1 MASNIGGSGLDL
13 KRLVV
18 SSSRQVMFS
27 DGFSGSS
34 SSATSVGGSC
44 AATGEYS
51 DVNQARKE
59 AGGNTMNGRNTTV
72 NTDASGPLLQYLE
85 QARDAAI
92 LVQEHKADHQMLPE
106 LQQQIQNIGYHGV
119 YAAAE
124 RTEAD
129 GLSSG

>member
-1 MASNIGGSGLDL
+1 MASNLGGSGLDL
-13 KRLVV
+13 KSSVASPSRLA
-18 SSSRQVMFS
+18 MFY
-27 DGFSGSS
+27 DGVSGSS
-34 SSATSVGGSC
+34 SSATSLGGSC
-44 AATGEYS
+44 AAAGEYS
-51 DVNQARKE
+51 DVNQARNE
-59 AGGNTMNGRNTTV
+59 AGGNTVNGRITTV

-92 LVQEHKADHQMLPE
+92 LAQEHKADHQMLPK
-106 LQQQIQNIGYHGV
+106 LQQQIQDIGYHGV